1 MDCWGQCKY
10 CGKYGHKSDFCRN
23 KPSEQAGGVSTTT
36 ATEIANTAQVKNG
49 KKKKKNKNKLGKAA
63 AEKPEETQQKTAD
76 KKEEV
81 PALTESEESDE

>member
-1 MDCWGQCKY
+1 MQVLWKIWTQIRLLQKQALRTSWWSVYYNCYRD
-10 CGKYGHKSDFCRN
+10 
-23 KPSEQAGGVSTTT
+23 SEHSSSEEWEEEEQ
-36 ATEIANTAQVKNG
+36 
-49 KKKKKNKNKLGKAA
+49 NKLGKAA

>member
-23 KPSEQAGGVSTTT
+23 KPAEQAGGGVSTTT

-49 KKKKKNKNKLGKAA
+49 KKKNKNKLGKAA

>member
-49 KKKKKNKNKLGKAA
+49 KKKNKLGKAA